1 MAPRATSADSGGRPK
16 VSGVSTAIAMVAV
29 SPGSAPMIVPA
40 TTPPTASS
48 RWNGESAASR
58 WERISMEFSWR
69 VLRAGS
75 PGRPRHDR
83 SRYEPDSPGKCPGES
98 GSQAIAADL
107 LNQVDFLADRH
118 GLLAELLQIGR
129 APVCTPITNAHIIC
143 RHLLEKKQQTT
154 H

>member
-1 MAPRATSADSGGRPK
+1 MG
-16 VSGVSTAIAMVAV
+16 AV

-58 WERISMEFSWR
+58 WARISMEFSWR

-98 GSQAIAADL
+98 ASQALEADL
-107 LNQVDFLADRH
+107 LIQVAFISYRH
-118 GLLAELLQIGR
+118 RLLAQLLHHGR
-129 APVCTPITNAHIIC
+129 DLLVADVHQDVTPRQH
-143 RHLLEKKQQTT
+143 EPP
-154 H
+154 

>member
-1 MAPRATSADSGGRPK
+1 
-16 VSGVSTAIAMVAV
+16 
-29 SPGSAPMIVPA
+29 MIVPA

-98 GSQAIAADL
+98 GSQAIEADL

-118 GLLAELLQIGR
+118 GLLAALLHEGR
-129 APVCTPITNAHIIC
+129 DRSAERRVGKEGVSTCTS
-143 RHLLEKKQQTT
+143 RW
-154 H
+154 

>member
-98 GSQAIAADL
+98 GSQAIEADL
-107 LNQVDFLADRH
+107 LNPVDFLADRH
-118 GLLAELLQIGR
+118 GLLAERSEEHTSELQSLMR
-129 APVCTPITNAHIIC
+129 NSYVVFCLYKKTN
-143 RHLLEKKQQTT
+143 
-154 H
+154 

>member
-1 MAPRATSADSGGRPK
+1 
-16 VSGVSTAIAMVAV
+16 
-29 SPGSAPMIVPA
+29 MIVPA

-98 GSQAIAADL
+98 GPQAISADL
-107 LNQVDFLADRH
+107 LHHVDVLPYHPDPLTERH
-118 GLLAELLQIGR
+118 HASRG
-129 APVCTPITNAHIIC
+129 HIIHTHHQHVTT
-143 RHLLEKKQQTT
+143 RRSLL
-154 H
+154 